1 MSVNPELERYSK
13 TILKVL
19 IFFVGMIT
27 LFFAVT
33 YFIPMTLNV
42 LSFLVKGFLPFLFA
56 VVLAVLID
64 PLVDWLEQKKG
75 IKRGYAVTFVLFLLV
90 IFISL
95 FMVFVI
101 SRLVI
106 ELSALYKEIPL
117 YTQDWYGTILNA
129 VEGIRNYLTNN
140 PLPLEAQEA
149 LRNSM
154 NTLVDQTAGIIAK
167 TTNFLFNLL
176 TGLPGFVTILIV
188 SALATF
194 FISRDK
200 AQVAHFFYQLVPKK
214 HVKPVSS
221 VVGHINSA
229 LVGFFRA
236 ETILIS
242 ITAMLTITGLYL
254 IGVDYALTV
263 GIIVGLLDLLPIL
276 GPGAFFI
283 PWAIIAFI
291 SGRISFGV
299 ALLIIYGIV
308 STVRQLIEPKILSQS
323 IGLNPLATLVAIYVG
338 LQFFGVAGI
347 IIGPFVFILVKGIL
361 KGWHQEY

>member
-1 MSVNPELERYSK
+1 VNPDLERYSK

-19 IFFVGMIT
+19 IVLACMIT
-27 LFFAVT
+27 LFFAVA
-33 YFIPMTLNV
+33 YFIPLFFDV
-42 LSFLVKGFLPFLFA
+42 LKLLLKGILPFLFA
-56 VVLAVLID
+56 LVLAILID
-64 PLVDWLEQKKG
+64 PFVDWLEQKKG
-75 IKRGYAVTFVLFLLV
+75 IQRGLAVAFVLFLLV
-90 IFISL
+90 IFITL

-106 ELSALYKEIPL
+106 ELSDLYQQIPL
-117 YTQDWYGTILNA
+117 YTQTWYGYILNA
-129 VEGIRNYLTNN
+129 IEEVRNYLSSN
-140 PLPLEAQEA
+140 PLPQEAQDA

-154 NTLVDQTAGIIAK
+154 NSLIDQTAGVIGK
-167 TTNFLFNLL
+167 TTNFLFALL
-176 TGLPGFVTILIV
+176 TGLPGFITILIV

-200 AQVAHFFYQLVPKK
+200 VKISQFFYKLIPNR
-214 HVKPVSS
+214 HIKPVST

-242 ITAMLTITGLYL
+242 ITALLTITGLYL

-283 PWAIIAFI
+283 PWAVIAFI

-323 IGLNPLATLVAIYVG
+323 IGLNPLATLIAIYAG

-347 IIGPFVFILVKGIL
+347 IIGPFAFILLKGIL
-361 KGWHQEY
+361 KGWNHDF